1 MEGIEKNGS
10 DTKEIGEKGIRM
22 KGLMM
27 NTSLHYQRRR
37 LKGKEN
43 NDTGVDPKAVETKEY
58 KIRGFETRL
67 LKTRYSRGIDS

>member
-37 LKGKEN
+37 LNGKEN
-43 NDTGVDPKAVETKEY
+43 KDTGVDPRAVETEEY
-58 KIRGFETRL
+58 
-67 LKTRYSRGIDS
+67 